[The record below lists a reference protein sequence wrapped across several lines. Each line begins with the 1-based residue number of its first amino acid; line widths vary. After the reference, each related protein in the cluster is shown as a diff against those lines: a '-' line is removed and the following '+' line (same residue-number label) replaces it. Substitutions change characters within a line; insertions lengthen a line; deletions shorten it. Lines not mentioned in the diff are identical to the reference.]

1 MLCCDD
7 DVLLSYADLIDAV
20 DALRAAWRRYPERA
34 RLEHAVML
42 VDERMNHALEEHAT
56 DEAELAVHDAYVG
69 IVALGQLLVGE
80 REVRFADER
89 EAWDER
95 DTWQTGGGDTGDA
108 ELDQAW
114 RMVGVV
120 LDALT
125 PYVSRAD
132 DALRRVLL
140 DGEALEHALLRIE
153 RCA

>member
-34 RLEHAVML
+34 RLEHAIML
-42 VDERMNHALEEHAT
+42 VDERMNRALEEQAT
-56 DEAELAVHDAYVG
+56 DEADLAVHDAFVG
-69 IVALGQLLVGE
+69 IVALGQLLLGE

-95 DTWQTGGGDTGDA
+95 DTWQTNGGDTGDA
-108 ELDQAW
+108 ELEQAW

-120 LDALT
+120 LDSLT
-125 PYVSRAD
+125 PYISRAD

-140 DGEALEHALLRIE
+140 EGETLEDALLRIE
-153 RCA
+153 TCA